1 MPSSKKGLKVGTFLR
16 MLGDNSVRVVLA
28 NYTKPDGIEQFLS
41 PNIDTEQ
48 QRVKTDLNISPK
60 DVNFK
65 WIARAWI
72 CSTGLASRPSRAVAA
87 IHIATSPHLQTFALD
102 YAARRSRA
110 SVSSVTL

>member
-1 MPSSKKGLKVGTFLR
+1 MYHKAITQLELSCR
-16 MLGDNSVRVVLA
+16 
-28 NYTKPDGIEQFLS
+28 TKLDGIEENLVLFGK
-41 PNIDTEQ
+41 EQ